1 MFGKLLFLF
10 IAIPLVEISLL
21 IQLGSLIGFW
31 PTIFIQ
37 VGTGILGASLARL
50 QGFWVWERVMRE
62 FQAGRVP
69 AEEMLSGVLIFVAGL
84 VLMTPGLITD
94 LFGFALLIPLSRNA
108 FKRWLRRQFD
118 LRMDPGRSVFP
129 RQE

>member
-10 IAIPLVEISLL
+10 IAIPLIEISLL
-21 IQLGSLIGFW
+21 IKLGSAIGFW

-50 QGFWVWERVMRE
+50 QGFFVWQKIARE
-62 FQAGRVP
+62 MQVGRVP
-69 AEEMLSGVLIFVAGL
+69 TDDMLSGVLILIAGV

-94 LFGFALLIPLSRNA
+94 FFGFALLVPASRNG
-108 FKRWLRRQFD
+108 FKRWMQGQFERRLDQGS
-118 LRMDPGRSVFP
+118 RPYP
-129 RQE
+129 REY